1 MSEESEFRKKVANF
15 LAYHDEHADFYQC
28 ALKKSV
34 AIQGYSTKVNTLLQH
49 IIEKSGNFI
58 DADESVKEEKENE
71 TQLTLYEKSNKIN
84 ADLEALKI
92 LIDDLRRLSGNAL
105 AYAAQADLYKISQQ
119 LSVVQLPL
127 DNLTDDQLLI
137 FAFALLNNEK
147 EILRKFILT
156 SKTLVQTL
164 DILERIVLYF
174 TAHADLAPFIFS
186 SQITLLATQILN
198 DAEKEAQSVA
208 DFIRAGESS
217 WTELN
222 NKARQLGIQSEENKQ
237 VNLPSDTKDFL
248 DLDGVFR
255 IIEEWAQKNLQKAL
269 FQLKEKTVTFKF
281 LRVSEISRV
290 FIENHLRYNLRSV
303 DALIEYDFGGV
314 KNRHVSFQIDSDG
327 KIVGFNL

>member
-1 MSEESEFRKKVANF
+1 
-15 LAYHDEHADFYQC
+15 DEHADFYQC

-174 TAHADLAPFIFS
+174 TAHADLSPFIFS

-208 DFIRAGESS
+208 DF
-217 WTELN
+217 
-222 NKARQLGIQSEENKQ
+222 
-237 VNLPSDTKDFL
+237 
-248 DLDGVFR
+248 
-255 IIEEWAQKNLQKAL
+255 
-269 FQLKEKTVTFKF
+269 
-281 LRVSEISRV
+281 
-290 FIENHLRYNLRSV
+290 
-303 DALIEYDFGGV
+303 
-314 KNRHVSFQIDSDG
+314 
-327 KIVGFNL
+327 